1 MRFWWRTGM
10 RMAKFV
16 FVGWVSK
23 RKFEA
28 LLAPQTHDDLK
39 TPVPGSE
46 EFSRVVQDPTI
57 D

>member
-1 MRFWWRTGM
+1 MS
-10 RMAKFV
+10 MAKFA

-23 RKFEA
+23 REFEA

-46 EFSRVVQDPTI
+46 EFSIVVQDPTN